1 MPYVT
6 VDEVAALKGALTAE
20 ERSKVTTLIPY
31 VEAELNLRAENV
43 GKNLSAMV
51 TGDANLALVIKSV
64 MADIIM
70 REIVSQE
77 ADDNM
82 AWMSS
87 QTTESAGGYSLTYT
101 TPNAGGG
108 LFIKKAELARLGL
121 RRQQWGGMN
130 VFGVS

>member
-1 MPYVT
+1 M
-6 VDEVAALKGALTAE
+6 
-20 ERSKVTTLIPY
+20 
-31 VEAELNLRAENV
+31 

-51 TGDANLALVIKSV
+51 TDDANLALVIKSV

-121 RRQQWGGMN
+121 RRQQWGGLN